1 MHKGGQKVTPSL
13 WTKQK
18 HAEVKGHTSVTN
30 SSWFKLLLQVLSPP
44 VELDE
49 ARDWMRK
56 RKQSS
61 EFPTAEQ
68 RQRSSMN
75 QVNHSVIK
83 KTHRNRRS
91 AQTRSSPDMKH
102 GRLNVLL
109 SADIRK
115 NNLLHLCHHTHTV
128 AAVTALSESSVFRFH
143 WVIKVIKI
151 QITSEYPTKTT
162 CFISL
167 VGLNLFIII
176 MSLNSCGY
184 LLV

>member
-1 MHKGGQKVTPSL
+1 MHKGGQKVTHSL

-18 HAEVKGHTSVTN
+18 HAEVKGHTSVTD
-30 SSWFKLLLQVLSPP
+30 SSWFELLQVLSPP

-61 EFPTAEQ
+61 ELPTAEQ

-75 QVNHSVIK
+75 QVNHSIVKK
-83 KTHRNRRS
+83 KTPRNRRS
-91 AQTRSSPDMKH
+91 AQTPSSPDMKH

-109 SADIRK
+109 PADIRK
-115 NNLLHLCHHTHTV
+115 NNLLHLCHHTTV
-128 AAVTALSESSVFRFH
+128 RLLRWLHYLKGLFSDN
-143 WVIKVIKI
+143 
-151 QITSEYPTKTT
+151 PTKTT

-167 VGLNLFIII
+167 VGFNLFIIF